1 MPSSLSRTLKL
12 ILMDSGRLWSSAT
25 HLIYYCV
32 IISFVMAVVSFLRP
46 HIDRVRA
53 RREEHNSRLDGEYQ
67 RVAQEGT

>member
-1 MPSSLSRTLKL
+1 
-12 ILMDSGRLWSSAT
+12 MDSGRLWSSAT

-53 RREEHNSRLDGEYQ
+53 RREERDLDGEYQ
-67 RVAQEGT
+67 RVAQEGR